1 MEEYIDDLITQT
13 KEDIKKAQKRLETL
27 NMMKSQISISN
38 KTTTVREA
46 SRMLGISEQSIRLW
60 LRSGKLRGR
69 RVGCSY
75 MIDIDSRK
83 EALAGK

>member
-27 NMMKSQISISN
+27 NMIKSQISISN

-46 SRMLGISEQSIRLW
+46 SRMLGISEQSIRL
-60 LRSGKLRGR
+60 
-69 RVGCSY
+69 
-75 MIDIDSRK
+75 
-83 EALAGK
+83 

>member
-1 MEEYIDDLITQT
+1 MEEYIDDLIAQT

-69 RVGCSY
+69 VGCSY
-75 MIDIDSRK
+75 MIDIDSIK

>member
-1 MEEYIDDLITQT
+1 MEEYIDDLIAQT

-60 LRSGKLRGR
+60 LRLGKLRGR

-75 MIDIDSRK
+75 MIDIDSIK

>member
-60 LRSGKLRGR
+60 L
-69 RVGCSY
+69 
-75 MIDIDSRK
+75 
-83 EALAGK
+83 

>member
-1 MEEYIDDLITQT
+1 MEDYIDDLIIQA

-38 KTTTVREA
+38 KTTTVKEA

-60 LRSGKLRGR
+60 LKSGKLRGH

-75 MIDIDSRK
+75 MIDIDSIK
-83 EALAGK
+83 EVLAGK

>member
-69 RVGCSY
+69 RVGCAY
-75 MIDIDSRK
+75 MIDIDSIK

>member
-1 MEEYIDDLITQT
+1 
-13 KEDIKKAQKRLETL
+13 
-27 NMMKSQISISN
+27 
-38 KTTTVREA
+38 
-46 SRMLGISEQSIRLW
+46 MLGISEQSIRLW

-75 MIDIDSRK
+75 MIDIDSIK